1 MTRSP
6 THQVHKEGV
15 SALAPGHG
23 FSDAIDIAR
32 LICIL
37 GVVYVHAWAG
47 IGIAEIHALPLQP
60 GTVLYWTLGEGFAR
74 SSVPLLSVISGWLV
88 GSSVRQRS
96 YGRFVLNKAV
106 SLVAPMAAWNL
117 IAVLFVALAVV
128 SIGFKAEFQP
138 VGMAL
143 VNEVLHLTA
152 PGKFNVQNVFL
163 RDVFI
168 CMLAAPLLVRL
179 PSRLLW
185 GIAAVTAV
193 WAVAGWDLYVL
204 LRPQI
209 LLFFLFGILARRS
222 DFVQKLETVS
232 KAPVL
237 LIFSG
242 MAAIRVAIAI
252 WGQEYQA
259 NHAHLILLFDNMFRV
274 VAAVSFWWAA
284 LALARSRFASLLLR
298 LAPYSFLLFCS
309 HVIVLRAIGPAIGH
323 FTGQM
328 GDPLWPVFFVLQPLI
343 ALIGAV
349 LIGQG
354 IRYCAP
360 ALAKLLSGGR
370 L

>member
-1 MTRSP
+1 MTGFRQVSP
-6 THQVHKEGV
+6 GQ
-15 SALAPGHG
+15 G

-47 IGIAEIHALPLQP
+47 VGIAEIHALPLQP
-60 GTVLYWTLGEGFAR
+60 GTFLFWTLGEGFAR

-117 IAVLFVALAVV
+117 IAVLFVGLAVL
-128 SIGFKAEFQP
+128 SIGFEAEFQP
-138 VGMAL
+138 IGMAL

-152 PGKFNVQNVFL
+152 PAKFNVQNVFL

-179 PSRLLW
+179 DSRLLW
-185 GIAAVTAV
+185 VIAVATAV

-222 DFVQKLETVS
+222 DFVQKLDTVP

-237 LIFSG
+237 LVFTG
-242 MAAIRVAIAI
+242 MASIRVAIAI

-259 NHAHLILLFDNMFRV
+259 THAHLILLFDNVFRM
-274 VAAVSFWWAA
+274 VAAISFWWAA
-284 LALARSRFASLLLR
+284 ARLARSRFAPLLLR

-309 HVIVLRAIGPAIGH
+309 HVIVLRAIGPVIGH
-323 FTGQM
+323 FTGHI
-328 GDPLWPVFFVLQPLI
+328 GDPLWPVFFVLQPVI

-349 LIGQG
+349 VMGQG
-354 IRYCAP
+354 LRYFWP